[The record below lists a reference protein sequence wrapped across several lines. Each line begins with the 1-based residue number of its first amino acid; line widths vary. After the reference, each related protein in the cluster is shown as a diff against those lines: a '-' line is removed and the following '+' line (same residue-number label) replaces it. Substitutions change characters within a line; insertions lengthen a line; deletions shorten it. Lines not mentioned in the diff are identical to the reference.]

1 MLRRLCMTLLML
13 LAATAP
19 AAAQSTFDGWASVI
33 VAGDWRD
40 GHGRGI
46 PAFDNALRDLQAGFL
61 AAGLPAERMVA
72 ATLRPNGADTRTA
85 EDVVADI
92 TRATRGSDACLLYF
106 TSHGS
111 QRGLVFGPDH
121 VIAPGN
127 MASLVTR
134 WCGAKPTVVVVS
146 ACFAGVFVDPLT
158 APNRLV
164 LTAARSDRSSF
175 GCGAGITWPYFDG
188 CVIEALRTTSDFVA
202 LAQASQRCVARLE
215 NEQGLRPPS
224 EPQLRVGT
232 SVLAAL
238 PPLAHP
244 AEIPGHPDDVPG
256 GPRVWVNPDNEPRP

>member
-13 LAATAP
+13 LATAAP
-19 AAAQSTFDGWASVI
+19 AAAQSGFDGWASVI

-40 GHGRGI
+40 GHGRPI
-46 PAFDNALRDLQAGFL
+46 PAFDNALRDLRAGFL
-61 AAGLPAERMVA
+61 AVGLPEERMVA
-72 ATLRPNGADTRTA
+72 ASLRPNGSETRTA
-85 EDVVADI
+85 DDVVADI
-92 TRATRGSDACLLYF
+92 TRATRGSEACLLYF

-111 QRGLVFGPDH
+111 PRGLVFGPDH

-146 ACFAGVFVDPLT
+146 ACFAGVFVDPLA

-188 CVIEALRTTSDFVA
+188 CVIEALRTTSDFVT

-215 NEQGLRPPS
+215 NEQGLKPPS

-238 PPLAHP
+238 PKLAHEDAEP
-244 AEIPGHPDDVPG
+244 AEVSG